1 MYWGYGMDT
10 GLLLFV
16 IPAFIFSLYA
26 QARVSSTA
34 QQFSRVM
41 ASVGKTGAQVAEELL
56 WRAGVRDVQV
66 SRTPGTLSD
75 HYDPRQRVLRLSAGV
90 HDGLSITALGVAA
103 HEVGHA
109 IQHAVGYGPLAL
121 RNRLV
126 PVVNLGSQAAIPL
139 FFVGLIM
146 GSGSLMNLGLILFLG
161 AVIFTAITLPVEFN
175 ASSRALSE
183 LEAGGYLRTE
193 REMAGARA
201 VLNAAALTYVAA
213 LAMAV
218 AQLLRMFMLAR
229 SRED

>member
-1 MYWGYGMDT
+1 MYWGYGVDA

-16 IPAFIFSLYA
+16 LPAFIFSLYA
-26 QARVSSTA
+26 QARVTATA

-56 WRAGVRDVQV
+56 WRAGIRDVRV
-66 SRTPGTLSD
+66 TRTPGVLSD
-75 HYDPRQRVLRLSAGV
+75 HYDPRQRVLRLSPAV
-90 HDGLSITALGVAA
+90 HDGFSITALGVAA

-126 PVVNLGSQAAIPL
+126 PVVSFSSQAAIPL
-139 FFVGLIM
+139 FFVGLIV

-161 AVIFTAITLPVEFN
+161 AVVFTAITLPVEYN
-175 ASSRALSE
+175 ASSRALAE
-183 LEAGGYLRTE
+183 LEVGGYLRTE
-193 REMAGARA
+193 REVRGARA